1 MLEGTISAE
10 LSHIIASGLHEH
22 GTWGPYSV
30 CVYLKL
36 YALIALIEDFSV
48 FFFFFFW
55 TIASL
60 DFNLFVLDGLG
71 LLIIHLPGLLVDNT
85 SCKYLK

>member
-1 MLEGTISAE
+1 LSHAVVRPRRSDLVLGRAISAE

-22 GTWGPYSV
+22 GTWGPYSL

-48 FFFFFFW
+48 FFFFFF
-55 TIASL
+55 L
-60 DFNLFVLDGLG
+60 DYCFIRF
-71 LLIIHLPGLLVDNT
+71 
-85 SCKYLK
+85 